1 MKRVYIT
8 DDDAMIRRLLK
19 RAFDHAGLIT
29 TTFESGRAFLEEVD
43 RLDPGVLILDIRMA
57 EMSGLEVLEEMG
69 DRTRIHA
76 VLMLTS
82 SYDVATAVRAIH
94 AGAIDFIEKPAS
106 ISDLISRVGD
116 LHCLMA
122 KWENERS
129 ATDAAQSRL
138 STLSAREKE
147 VGTLLAAGFSNK
159 EIALKLE
166 LSPRTIEAHR
176 ARIIRKLKLRSSSE
190 IVRLFA
196 ISTVR
201 S

>member
-19 RAFDHAGLIT
+19 RAFDHAGLIA
-29 TTFESGRAFLEEVD
+29 TTFESGRAFLKEVD
-43 RLDPGVLILDIRMA
+43 KLEPGVLILDIRMA

-82 SYDVATAVRAIH
+82 NYDVATAVRAIH

-106 ISDLISRVGD
+106 ISDLISRVDD

-122 KWENERS
+122 KWENER
-129 ATDAAQSRL
+129 DAADEAQSRL

-147 VGTLLAAGFSNK
+147 VGNLLAVGLSNK
-159 EIALKLE
+159 EIALKLQ